1 MIRQDP
7 GAGTSLRRRGSV
19 FRTTIALACAAL
31 AVVGLVTASTWL
43 SLGFVSETFTARERD
58 QFFIYQA
65 RVEHLR
71 LVATLTAAAHG
82 EATEQEARQKLDVFL
97 GRLDTLRTAPVLE
110 QLRQDPKMARAVAQL
125 TRVAQEIDARAP
137 FQVDDWLRAR
147 VEEASEPLRIAAEAV
162 LAATVSRQQ
171 SRYEALIF
179 RLKAGAF
186 VFLALVSIVLG
197 LAIMAGLQARRIARQ
212 AEEEQRLAARM
223 QLQAAAMESAANA
236 IFATDAALRIV
247 WVNAAFERLSG
258 YAAQE
263 ILGHT
268 PALLTQGLPGA
279 AASQDAWARVVA
291 GEVWR
296 GEARLRRKSGEL
308 FSVEQTITPIR
319 GESGAV
325 EQVVAVLDDITEQ
338 LQARERIQ
346 HMARHDLLTH
356 LPNRA
361 AFLERVGEAV
371 ARAQR
376 AGSLVGVVL
385 LDLDRFKEVNDTL
398 GHSTGDALLCAVGQ
412 RLAAGLR
419 QTELL
424 ARLGGDEFA
433 LVLEGLADVAQARQ
447 AVERLVAA
455 LGESFEVGGHSLQA
469 SASLGVAL
477 YPADGVEGVELLRH
491 ADLAMYAAK
500 GNGPLRYRFFEAAM
514 DRDLRE
520 RVGLM
525 ADLRQ
530 RAHDGMWV
538 AYQPQVDLRT
548 GAVVGLEALMR
559 WNHPQRGAIPPDR
572 FIPLAEVSGSIL
584 ELGQWLLEQVSGHLL
599 QMDGQGLGV
608 PRVAVNLSAVQ
619 FEQDTFVEQ
628 LLAVLRRHGL
638 PPARVELEFTE
649 GLLMGRSPRV
659 EDNLRRLVEA
669 GFEFAVD
676 DFGTGYSSLEYLR
689 RFPVHRLK
697 IDASF
702 VQGIGHS
709 RDDEAIVCA
718 VIDLAHSL
726 GLAVLAEGVETVEQ
740 RDFLLARGC
749 DQAQGFLFARPQPL
763 AELQGSLRTL
773 AAAAVR

>member
-147 VEEASEPLRIAAEAV
+147 VEEASEPLRMAAEAV

-325 EQVVAVLDDITEQ
+325 EQIVAVLDDITEQ

-500 GNGPLRYRFFEAAM
+500 GNGPRPARAGGADGRSAPAGSRRHVGGLPAAGGPSHGCRGGAGGA
-514 DRDLRE
+514 DALEPSPARRDPAGPLHPAGGGFRLDPRARPVAARAGE
-520 RVGLM
+520 RAPAADGRPGPGRAPRGGEPVG
-525 ADLRQ
+525 
-530 RAHDGMWV
+530 RAV
-538 AYQPQVDLRT
+538 RA
-548 GAVVGLEALMR
+548 
-559 WNHPQRGAIPPDR
+559 
-572 FIPLAEVSGSIL
+572 
-584 ELGQWLLEQVSGHLL
+584 GHL
-599 QMDGQGLGV
+599 
-608 PRVAVNLSAVQ
+608 
-619 FEQDTFVEQ
+619 
-628 LLAVLRRHGL
+628 RRAAAGRAAA
-638 PPARVELEFTE
+638 PWPA
-649 GLLMGRSPRV
+649 
-659 EDNLRRLVEA
+659 
-669 GFEFAVD
+669 
-676 DFGTGYSSLEYLR
+676 
-689 RFPVHRLK
+689 
-697 IDASF
+697 
-702 VQGIGHS
+702 
-709 RDDEAIVCA
+709 
-718 VIDLAHSL
+718 
-726 GLAVLAEGVETVEQ
+726 
-740 RDFLLARGC
+740 
-749 DQAQGFLFARPQPL
+749 ARPGR
-763 AELQGSLRTL
+763 A
-773 AAAAVR
+773 

>member
-1 MIRQDP
+1 MFW
-7 GAGTSLRRRGSV
+7 ATL
-19 FRTTIALACAAL
+19 ALACAAL
-31 AVVGLVTASTWL
+31 AVAGLVTASLWL
-43 SLGFVSETFTARERD
+43 SLGFVGETFSARERD

-71 LVATLTAAAHG
+71 LVATLTSAAHG
-82 EATEQEARQKLDVFL
+82 EASAQDAQQKLDVFL
-97 GRLDTLRTAPVLE
+97 GRIDALRTAPVLE
-110 QLRQDPKMARAVAQL
+110 QLREDPKMARAVAEL
-125 TRVAQEIDARAP
+125 ARVAQEIDARPAG
-137 FQVDDWLRAR
+137 VADDWLRAR
-147 VEEASEPLRIAAEAV
+147 VDAATEPLRMAAEAV

-186 VFLALVSIVLG
+186 VFLALVSIVLS

-212 AEEEQRLAARM
+212 AEEERRLAARM

-236 IFATDAALRIV
+236 IYATDADLRIV

-258 YAAQE
+258 YEAGE

-268 PALLTQGLPGA
+268 PALLTQGLPA
-279 AASQDAWARVVA
+279 AQAAQECWTRVAA

-296 GEARLRRKSGEL
+296 GESRLRRKSGEL
-308 FSVEQTITPIR
+308 FSVEQTITPVK
-319 GESGAV
+319 GEAGAV
-325 EQVVAVLDDITEQ
+325 EQIVAVLDDITEQ
-338 LQARERIQ
+338 QLARERIQ
-346 HMARHDLLTH
+346 HMARHDLLTN

-376 AGSLVGVVL
+376 AGTLVGVVL
-385 LDLDRFKEVNDTL
+385 LDLDRFKDVNDTL
-398 GHSTGDALLCAVGQ
+398 GHSTGDALLCAVGH

-419 QTELL
+419 QTEML

-433 LVLEGLADVAQARQ
+433 LVLEGLADAGQAGH
-447 AVERLVAA
+447 AVERLVAE
-455 LGESFEVGGHSLQA
+455 LGEAFDVGGHSLQA

-477 YPADGVEGVELLRH
+477 YPEDGSEGVELLRR

-500 GNGPLRYRFFEAAM
+500 GKGPLRFRFFASDM

-520 RVGLM
+520 RVELM
-525 ADLRQ
+525 ADLRHGP
-530 RAHDGMWV
+530 REGLWV

-572 FIPLAEVSGSIL
+572 FIPLAEMSGSIL

-628 LLAVLRRHGL
+628 LLGVLHRSGL
-638 PPARVELEFTE
+638 PPSRVELEFTE
-649 GLLMGRSPRV
+649 GVLMGRSPRV
-659 EDNLRRLVEA
+659 EDNLRRLEEA

-718 VIDLAHSL
+718 VIDLGHSL
-726 GLAVLAEGVETVEQ
+726 GLAVLAEGVETAQQ
-740 RDFLLARGC
+740 RDFLLQRGC
-749 DQAQGFLFARPQPL
+749 DQAQGYLYARPQPL
-763 AELQGSLRTL
+763 AELQATLRAL
-773 AAAAVR
+773 AGTALQ

>member
-1 MIRQDP
+1 M
-7 GAGTSLRRRGSV
+7 
-19 FRTTIALACAAL
+19 FRATIALACAAL
-31 AVVGLVTASTWL
+31 AVMGLVVASLWL
-43 SLGFVSETFTARERD
+43 SLGFVGETFAARERD
-58 QFFIYQA
+58 QFFVYQA

-82 EATEQEARQKLDVFL
+82 EASVQDAQQKLEVFL
-97 GRLDTLRTAPVLE
+97 GRLDTMRTAPVFE
-110 QLRQDPKMARAVAQL
+110 QLRQDPQMAKAVAQL
-125 TRVAQEIDARAP
+125 TRVAQEIDARPA
-137 FQVDDWLRAR
+137 FKVDDWLRAR
-147 VEEASEPLRIAAEAV
+147 VEEASEPLRMAGQAV

-171 SRYEALIF
+171 SRYETLIF

-212 AEEEQRLAARM
+212 AEEERRLAARM

-236 IFATDAALRIV
+236 IFATDADLRVV

-258 YAAQE
+258 YAARE

-268 PALLTQGLPGA
+268 PALLTQGLPAA
-279 AASQDAWARVVA
+279 AASQEAWARVAA

-296 GEARLRRKSGEL
+296 GESRLRRKTGEL
-308 FSVEQTITPIR
+308 FSVEQTITPVK
-319 GESGAV
+319 GESGSV
-325 EQVVAVLDDITEQ
+325 EQIVAVLDDITEQ
-338 LQARERIQ
+338 LLARERIQ
-346 HMARHDLLTH
+346 HMARHDLLTN

-376 AGSLVGVVL
+376 AGTQVGVVL

-398 GHSTGDALLCAVGQ
+398 GHSTGDSLLCAVGQ

-433 LVLEGLADVAQARQ
+433 LVLEGVSDAEHARQ

-455 LGESFEVGGHSLQA
+455 LSETFEVGGHALQA

-477 YPADGVEGVELLRH
+477 YPADGAEGVELLRR

-500 GNGPLRYRFFEAAM
+500 GKGPLRYRFFEPDM

-520 RVGLM
+520 RVELI
-525 ADLRQ
+525 ADLRHSTQ
-530 RAHDGMWV
+530 GGLWV

-548 GAVVGLEALMR
+548 GMVVGLEALMR

-572 FIPLAEVSGSIL
+572 FIPLAEMSGAIL
-584 ELGQWLLEQVSGHLL
+584 ELGQWLLEQVSAQLRE
-599 QMDGQGLGV
+599 MDAQGLGV

-619 FEQDTFVEQ
+619 FEQDSFVEQ
-628 LLAVLRRHGL
+628 LLGVLRRHEL
-638 PPARVELEFTE
+638 PPTRVELEFTE

-659 EDNLRRLVEA
+659 EDNLNRLVEA

-726 GLAVLAEGVETVEQ
+726 GLAVLAEGVETVAQ

-749 DQAQGFLFARPQPL
+749 DQAQGYLFARPQPL
-763 AELQGSLRTL
+763 AELAGTLR
-773 AAAAVR
+773 AWGGAAVR